1 MLKFHVF
8 TFNSIIWG
16 LGGGVNDLAGSF
28 ATAEEAQAAALDSLD
43 DHYQIV
49 ESLADGSLK
58 VIKEG

>member
-8 TFNSIIWG
+8 TFDSYYP
-16 LGGGVNDLAGSF
+16 GGGVNDLAGSF
-28 ATAEEAQAAALDSLD
+28 ATAEEAQAAALDSLE